1 MPLVLFSVTLD
12 AVRAF
17 RVVDLPATIPELLLK
32 LSDLIVIAP
41 PLEMMPEV
49 IVEAEG
55 LVFWLVTEVAFM
67 VKSPLARISEFAELV
82 KDAALMVKLPAEEM
96 LLLLVK
102 LLLRFKV
109 RLPFD

>member
-1 MPLVLFSVTLD
+1 MPLVLFRVTFD
-12 AVRAF
+12 AVKELRL
-17 RVVDLPATIPELLLK
+17 VDLPATIPELLLK
-32 LSDLIVIAP
+32 LSALIVITP
-41 PLEMMPEV
+41 PLEIIPEV

-55 LVFWLVTEVAFM
+55 LVFWLVTELAFM

-82 KDAALMVKLPAEEM
+82 KDVALIVKLPAEEM

-102 LLLRFKV
+102 LVRFKV